1 MVDNPRLVGLLD
13 WLGVLTRQQKCSSSQ
28 AILPSMAQQKHVKE
42 LQPPPRWGYTED
54 IMDHGW
60 IMMVHFTLSHP
71 TNRLVVLVTSASE
84 SSLNHWRWSYLI
96 TELFRWFLRTKTIS
110 ACCDWLGIENPKP
123 EKGGYGVWH
132 WVSNI
137 EIIRFVRKGHIW
149 RHGWSCWY
157 GWIVKGIKHLSIKSM
172 WQEHQDK
179 NIYHIIYHVLAK

>member
-1 MVDNPRLVGLLD
+1 
-13 WLGVLTRQQKCSSSQ
+13 
-28 AILPSMAQQKHVKE
+28 MAEQKHVKE

-60 IMMVHFTLSHP
+60 IMMVHFTLSHHA
-71 TNRLVVLVTSASE
+71 TNRLVVFVTSASE

-123 EKGGYGVWH
+123 KKGGYGVWP